1 MYEQLQMS
9 LEGETKI
16 SRNALYLLPDKSWVR
31 KNELEL
37 LVIQPVTEKYTLV
50 NFLSLDVWFCC
61 CSDGQV

>member
-16 SRNALYLLPDKSWVR
+16 SRTALYLLPDSWVR

-50 NFLSLDVWFCC
+50 SFLSLDVWFCC
-61 CSDGQV
+61 CSDGQA